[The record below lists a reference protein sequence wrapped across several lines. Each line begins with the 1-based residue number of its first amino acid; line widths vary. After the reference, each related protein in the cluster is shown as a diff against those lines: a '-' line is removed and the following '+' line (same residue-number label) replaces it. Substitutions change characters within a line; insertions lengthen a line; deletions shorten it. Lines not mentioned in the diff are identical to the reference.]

1 LSSACES
8 WMVFAKSRQR
18 APPINSNRIFVIIT
32 IYMAVDKLYKI
43 TLEYNLCYAI

>member
-18 APPINSNRIFVIIT
+18 APPINSNRTFVIIT
-32 IYMAVDKLYKI
+32 TYMAVDKLYKS
-43 TLEYNLCYAI
+43 TLEYNFYYGI